1 MALCR
6 QEKEAEHHAGGALKR
21 CGVWLGAEIYIDQ
34 PQLYFKVCTQQQIN
48 PFKPFVLGNCYRGLG
63 V

>member
-1 MALCR
+1 M
-6 QEKEAEHHAGGALKR
+6 
-21 CGVWLGAEIYIDQ
+21 WLGAEIYIDQ

-63 V
+63 VYCLNMGGLT